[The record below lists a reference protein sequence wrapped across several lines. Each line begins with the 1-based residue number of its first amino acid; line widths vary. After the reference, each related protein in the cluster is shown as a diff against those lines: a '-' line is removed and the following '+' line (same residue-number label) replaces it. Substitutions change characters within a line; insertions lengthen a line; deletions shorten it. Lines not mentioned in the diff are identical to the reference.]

1 MDGNGKR
8 RMANGSGQVGGGKF
22 RARFIIVVAIL
33 NLCAFYYLLVSSRAT
48 HQDFVLYYVWSWVL
62 RKHLSPYSAASMQF
76 AARSLGVAVV
86 PSNYPPL
93 FLLLFEPLTLLNVG
107 IAFWVWHGINLIL
120 LVVSLFG
127 LLAKVNRREDRL
139 YAIGLALLY
148 GPLCVNL
155 FWGQSQIILLFLL
168 VMSLL
173 CSRRGFDYMC
183 GATLILAGLLKLY
196 PLFVL
201 GYFLVLRRW
210 RVLMSSIIVAFG
222 LACLSIALFGAGVNL
237 QFLSAIRAGD
247 LGINS
252 SPSISLLAI
261 VTKAFW
267 LLTGSHVLSAGME
280 LARVG
285 TISAVMIA
293 VVTMTVRATAC
304 AAGTRNEE
312 TVYGLWVAAA
322 VLLSPIGWV
331 HHMALLLIPTVQR
344 AVDYLTRSALR
355 LGSCGY
361 WLAEI
366 GLVIFW
372 LRELAH
378 PPYRFLV
385 IAFPA
390 VFFSSLVLTFASAFC
405 ESTSAIDE
413 EVGTCSGSTPN

>member
-1 MDGNGKR
+1 V
-8 RMANGSGQVGGGKF
+8 ANGSGQAGAEKF
-22 RARFIIVVAIL
+22 RARLIIVVAIL
-33 NLCAFYYLLVSSRAT
+33 NLCAFYYLLVSSRAA
-48 HQDFVLYYVWSWVL
+48 QDDFVLYYVWSWLL
-62 RKHLSPYSAASMQF
+62 RKNLSPYSAASMQF
-76 AARSLGVAVV
+76 AAHSLGVAVGT
-86 PSNYPPL
+86 SNYPPL
-93 FLLLFEPLTLLNVG
+93 FLLLFEPLTLLNFG
-107 IAFWVWHGINLIL
+107 IAFRVWHGINLIL

-127 LLAKVNRREDRL
+127 LMAKVNRREDRL
-139 YAIGLALLY
+139 YVIGLALLY

-183 GATLILAGLLKLY
+183 GAALTIAGLLKIY

-210 RVLMSSIIVAFG
+210 RVLMSSIIVTLG
-222 LACLSIALFGAGVNL
+222 LACLSIALFGTKVNL
-237 QFLSAIRAGD
+237 QFLSAVRAGN
-247 LGINS
+247 LGVNS
-252 SPSISLLAI
+252 SASISLLAV

-267 LLTGSHVLSAGME
+267 MLTGRHVLSAGMD

-293 VVTMTVRATAC
+293 VAAMTVRATAC

-312 TVYGLWVAAA
+312 TAYGLWVAAA

-344 AVDYLTRSALR
+344 ATSYLSRSALR
-355 LGSCGY
+355 LGCCGY

-372 LRELAH
+372 LRELVH
-378 PPYRFLV
+378 PPYLFLV
-385 IAFPA
+385 ITFPA
-390 VFFSSLVLTFASAFC
+390 VFFSSLVLTFASVFC

-413 EVGTCSGSTPN
+413 EMGTCSGSTRTSL